1 MEECLINLNKD
12 EDDERCLKFCY
23 LGIMI
28 DVIIHLLDYLMEP
41 YIYFISVP
49 RMEPSVIDKRFR
61 SFCLCPPDVMFVT
74 RGSKNS
80 LFFVFDSL
88 SNLDCGQ

>member
-49 RMEPSVIDKRFR
+49 RMEPSVIDG
-61 SFCLCPPDVMFVT
+61 T
-74 RGSKNS
+74 
-80 LFFVFDSL
+80 VFDL
-88 SNLDCGQ
+88 SSRRCISCMVISQGVLLVLYLEYI

>member
-28 DVIIHLLDYLMEP
+28 DVIIPLLDYLMEP

-49 RMEPSVIDKRFR
+49 RIQPSVT
-61 SFCLCPPDVMFVT
+61 VGT
-74 RGSKNS
+74 
-80 LFFVFDSL
+80 VFDL
-88 SNLDCGQ
+88 SSRRCISCMVISQGVLLVLYLEYI